1 MDLGVTTDPTS
12 SEYNHV
18 LQHGDGDHHDPAHD
32 AKDSADHAKPETG
45 GAAEDADD
53 PAAKEEEHSDE
64 ESKGTL
70 IKIPRDQITRVSN
83 HGPQYGT
90 YYAIYFAM
98 TGLHGLHV
106 IGGAIV
112 LTYFLLFGKKLFL
125 KNPEHMANRVEV
137 GGLFWHF
144 VDLVWIFLF
153 PIMYLF

>member
-1 MDLGVTTDPTS
+1 ML
-12 SEYNHV
+12 
-18 LQHGDGDHHDPAHD
+18 
-32 AKDSADHAKPETG
+32 
-45 GAAEDADD
+45 
-53 PAAKEEEHSDE
+53 
-64 ESKGTL
+64 
-70 IKIPRDQITRVSN
+70 KIPRDDIARVSN

-90 YYAIYFAM
+90 YYAIYFTM